1 MAQRVA
7 ITIDLGAD
15 APIEVIRQTI
25 DDLDIVC
32 QFGGELQYRTAIVD
46 AAAAVLNDPERWIRR
61 RDFEKQAYRLGRY
74 QFPIVAYTTG
84 MPPNA
89 LVQSGLFEVAIARYL
104 EETETTGDSIT
115 TVHSIRYSNPIEI
128 VVGIGLIAYLVL
140 QVVRD
145 WPSRRRLNAAVATD
159 VENTVLARK
168 ELRDLLLR
176 RIANGEIP
184 VSLQQVDDLLT
195 LDIARAMSAL
205 GDQQLDLRALEAAAN
220 DVDVEHPDDEAG
232 R

>member
-7 ITIDLGAD
+7 IAVDLGAG
-15 APIEVIRQTI
+15 APIEVIRQLI
-25 DDLDIVC
+25 DDLDTVC

-61 RDFEKQAYRLGRY
+61 RDFEKQAYRLGRF
-74 QFPIVAYTTG
+74 QFPRVAYATG
-84 MPPNA
+84 MPPSA
-89 LVQSGLFEVAIARYL
+89 LVQSGLVEVAIARYL
-104 EETETTGDSIT
+104 EETQTADDSIT

-128 VVGIGLIAYLVL
+128 VVGVGLIAYLVL

-145 WPSRRRLNAAVATD
+145 WPARRRLNAAVATD

-195 LDIARAMSAL
+195 LDVARAMQAL
-205 GDQQLDLRALEAAAN
+205 GDSRFSLRELEA
-220 DVDVEHPDDEAG
+220 PDEEEDPAG
-232 R
+232 KEP

>member
-1 MAQRVA
+1 
-7 ITIDLGAD
+7 
-15 APIEVIRQTI
+15 
-25 DDLDIVC
+25 
-32 QFGGELQYRTAIVD
+32 
-46 AAAAVLNDPERWIRR
+46 
-61 RDFEKQAYRLGRY
+61 
-74 QFPIVAYTTG
+74 
-84 MPPNA
+84 MPPSA
-89 LVQSGLFEVAIARYL
+89 LVQSGLVEVAIARYL
-104 EETETTGDSIT
+104 EETETTADSIT

-145 WPSRRRLNAAVATD
+145 WPARRRLNAAVAAD
-159 VENTVLARK
+159 AENTVLARK

-184 VSLQQVDDLLT
+184 VSLQQVDGLLT

-205 GDQQLDLRALEAAAN
+205 GDSGLSLRALEAAAN
-220 DVDVEHPDDEAG
+220 DEDDDEHTDGEDG